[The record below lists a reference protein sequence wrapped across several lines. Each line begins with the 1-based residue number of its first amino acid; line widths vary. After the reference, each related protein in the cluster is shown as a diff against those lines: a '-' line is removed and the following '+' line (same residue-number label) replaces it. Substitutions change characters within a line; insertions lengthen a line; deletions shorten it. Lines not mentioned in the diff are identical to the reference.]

1 MTAPLRGGVN
11 DIRFRLTGRRSLF
24 TFFVC
29 PSFVR
34 RAFHL
39 VSGRAS
45 EYSRSITKRLEN
57 RILFDHPVHDRTV
70 AMTV

>member
-1 MTAPLRGGVN
+1 MTALLRGGVN

-29 PSFVR
+29 PSFGR

-57 RILFDHPVHDRTV
+57 RILFEHLVHDRTV